1 MSTRRVRTGYIS
13 AVLLTATLIA
23 SCGREEA
30 PTEQSLRP
38 VKYIVVSDNG
48 ATRDRSFSGISKSSL
63 ESRLSFKV
71 SGTVTNVPAQIG
83 QSLSAGELIA
93 EIDPAGY
100 VLQVQQAQ
108 ASLVQSEANE
118 RQAASNYERT
128 KGLYAN
134 DNASLNDLDAARA
147 GAESAQAVVGAAN
160 KALEI
165 ARLNL
170 SYSKL
175 TADSEC
181 TITSVQIEINEN
193 VSAGQQV
200 ATVSCGSEFE
210 VTLDIPESLIG
221 GIDEY
226 TPVSLQFGSIPDQV
240 FSGQITEVGVSSIG
254 GAAAFPVVIKVNEAH
269 PALRSG
275 IAADV
280 TFQFDSANSSG
291 NTFVLPVSAVVND
304 PSGTFVFVAELTDSP
319 GESIVRQQAVVLGE
333 LTQLGIEI
341 SNGIELGDRIVVAG
355 TSVIRD
361 QQRVLTP

>member
-1 MSTRRVRTGYIS
+1 MKIPCYMTNYVMT
-13 AVLLTATLIA
+13 AVLVTALLA
-23 SCGREEA
+23 SCSKDDA
-30 PTEQSLRP
+30 PAEQALRP
-38 VKYIVVSDNG
+38 VKYMTVTDSG
-48 ATRDRSFSGISKSSL
+48 ATRDRSFTGISKSSL

-71 SGTVTNVPAQIG
+71 SGTVTQVPAQIG
-83 QSLSAGELIA
+83 QSLRAGDLIA

-108 ASLVQSEANE
+108 ASLVQAEANE
-118 RQAASNYERT
+118 RQAVSNYERT

-147 GAESAQAVVGAAN
+147 GAESAQAVVGSTN

-170 SYSKL
+170 SYARL
-175 TADSEC
+175 TADDDC
-181 TITSVQIEINEN
+181 TITSVQIEVNEN

-210 VTLDIPESLIG
+210 VTLDIPESIIG

-226 TPVSLQFGSIPDQV
+226 TPVSIRFGSIPAEV
-240 FSGQITEVGVSSIG
+240 FSGQISEVGVSSIG
-254 GAAAFPVVIKVNEAH
+254 GAAAFPVVIKVNESH
-269 PALRSG
+269 PSLRSG

-291 NTFVLPVSAVVND
+291 STFVLPVSAVVND
-304 PSGTFVFVAELTDSP
+304 PSGTFVFIAEATDSP

-333 LTQLGIEI
+333 LTEQGIEI
-341 SNGIELGDRIVVAG
+341 SSGIELGNRVVVAG